1 MPLTHK
7 PNDTD
12 TPAMIIKRPTAVHMC
27 ACAAVIAMT
36 VLLLSSA
43 PAFADRGALPIA
55 LDANI
60 SLFEPAQRGLIAFNG
75 TEELLVLATETGAST
90 KTDVIEFLPLPS
102 PPDAVFEADTA
113 LFERV
118 FDLIEQNAPRIF
130 IPFYDNDGMMRGGE
144 EQILEGISVVM
155 TATVG
160 VHDVTVVEVT
170 DADAFFSWLTDF
182 YAARGIDA
190 LPGSAAGF
198 TGLVE
203 SYLAQDIRYFVFDV
217 VSLDE
222 TPRGVTP
229 LAYRFK
235 TDSLYYP
242 LAISS
247 KNRGNGRIDL
257 FLMTPGVPK
266 PEALPAGFSFATYR
280 APESVSLTKDE
291 ATVEPISFPVSMPD
305 RVAVLPTLA
314 TMLPGWESDIHLTAV
329 TYDGP
334 LKALGEDLVL
344 GWGDFEN
351 PDFDGV
357 AEAGE
362 RANYLAGPGG
372 ASDLALVSPDANDP
386 KTILTGGSNDITAP
400 AAADGDP
407 STPYTLPILGTWW
420 VDLGEVK
427 SIHSIE
433 ILATSVEPDIE
444 PSGNTIYLYVSENG
458 KFSGEEK
465 RLEKAVVTSYTDLME
480 SDPTHLAKR
489 FTIRDKPFE
498 ARWLMISYP
507 YSESMSPLYLF
518 EVMIWENEQ

>member
-1 MPLTHK
+1 
-7 PNDTD
+7 
-12 TPAMIIKRPTAVHMC
+12 MIIKRPTTLYMRILS
-27 ACAAVIAMT
+27 AVIVMT
-36 VLLLSSA
+36 VLLFSGT
-43 PAFADRGALPIA
+43 PARADRGALPITLEA
-55 LDANI
+55 DV

-102 PPDAVFEADTA
+102 PPDAVFEADTE

-118 FDLIEQNAPRIF
+118 FSLIEQNAPRIF
-130 IPFYDNDGMMRGGE
+130 IPFYDTDGAMRGGE
-144 EQILEGISVVM
+144 ERILEGISVVM

-182 YAARGIDA
+182 YAARGIDE
-190 LPGSAAGF
+190 LPGSASGF
-198 TGLVE
+198 AGLVA
-203 SYLAQDIRYFVFDV
+203 SYLEQDIRYFVFDV

-247 KNRGNGRIDL
+247 KNRGNGVIDL
-257 FLMTPGVPK
+257 FLMAPGVPRQ
-266 PEALPAGFSFATYR
+266 EALPPGFSFATYR
-280 APESVSLTKDE
+280 LPPSTSDSDE
-291 ATVEPISFPVSMPD
+291 KEMVEPISFPVSMPD
-305 RVAVLPTLA
+305 RVSVWPALA
-314 TMLPGWESDIHLTAV
+314 TMLPGWESGIHFTAV

-334 LKALGEDLVL
+334 LKALTGDLVL
-344 GWGDFEN
+344 GWGDFVK

-357 AEAGE
+357 AEAGG
-362 RANYLAGPGG
+362 RAHYLTGPGG
-372 ASDLALVSPDANDP
+372 ASDLALMSADAGDP
-386 KTILTGGSNDITAP
+386 VPLLVGGSNDVTAP

-407 STPYTLPILGTWW
+407 STPYTLPVSGTWW
-420 VDLGEVK
+420 IDLGEIK
-427 SIHSIE
+427 SIRSIE

-458 KFSGEEK
+458 KFEGEEK
-465 RLEKAVVTSYTDLME
+465 RLEKAVVTSHMDLME
-480 SDPTHLAKR
+480 SDPTHLAER
-489 FTIRDKPFE
+489 LTIRGKPFE

-518 EVMIWENEQ
+518 EVMIWEDAQ